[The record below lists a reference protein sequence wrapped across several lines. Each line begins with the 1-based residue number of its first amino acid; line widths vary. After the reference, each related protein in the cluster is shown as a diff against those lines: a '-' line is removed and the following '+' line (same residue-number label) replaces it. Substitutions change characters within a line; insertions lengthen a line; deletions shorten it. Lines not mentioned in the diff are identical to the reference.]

1 MCFPLLP
8 RVMSEVEAHCVRVG
22 NGATMKAAVLYRY
35 GGPEELQYE
44 DFPDPVP
51 GPGEVLVK
59 VAAAGI
65 NPVDMHE
72 ISGATKD
79 WRPLQFPAV
88 IGWDVSGTVT
98 RLGTGVSDLAVGDR
112 VAAWAYRTFAELVVA
127 RADLFAKVPAKLDLV
142 DAAAV
147 PLVALTGSQL
157 ISMASGIKPGDSV
170 IVSGAAGGVGRSA
183 VYMAKRLGG
192 TVIAGVLQRQLGQA
206 QSIGAHQTVALDD
219 AAALAALPEVDIVA
233 NCVRGPTASALMG
246 KVKAGGTF
254 ASVTGPPDNAT
265 EYPAVKVVSFV
276 SKQNGAQLRELLE
289 AAAAGELTIPID
301 RRIPLQDAA
310 TGEAAVSSGATGKVV
325 LVP

>member
-1 MCFPLLP
+1 VFSIIAA
-8 RVMSEVEAHCVRVG
+8 RDEEVEAHCVRVG

-98 RLGTGVSDLAVGDR
+98 KLGTGVSDLAVGDR